1 MRSGVEVAPNIDVAE
16 RLIRQAASEGADL
29 IATPEMTSGMDIRS
43 GESAVPPMPEDRHD
57 AVAAFRR
64 FAGDLGVWLLVGSV
78 AVALE
83 DDPRKANRSL
93 LISPGGTVAARYDKI
108 HMFDVEVGDGQTYRE
123 STAYRP
129 GDRAVA
135 ARTPLGT
142 LGLSVCYDLRFPHL
156 YRALAQ
162 AGADIIAAP
171 SAFTRV
177 TGEAHW
183 ETLLRA
189 RAIETG
195 AWIIAPAQGGV
206 HEDGRETHGHA
217 MIVSPWGEVI
227 AEAPHREP
235 CIISAEI
242 DLAAV
247 ADARRRIPSLRLESE
262 FDVSV
267 TDARA

>member
-1 MRSGVEVAPNIDVAE
+1 MRSGVEIAPNIAAAE
-16 RLIRQAASEGADL
+16 DLIRQAAAEGAHL

-43 GESAVPPMPEDRHD
+43 GESASPPAREDQH
-57 AVAAFRR
+57 AAALAFGKL
-64 FAGDLGVWLLVGSV
+64 AEELGVWLLVGSI

-93 LISPGGTVAARYDKI
+93 LISPDGDVAARYDKI

-129 GDRAVA
+129 GSQAIA
-135 ARTPLGT
+135 AKTPLGT
-142 LGLSVCYDLRFPHL
+142 LGLTVCYDLRFPHL

-162 AGADIIAAP
+162 AGAEIIAAP

-189 RAIETG
+189 RAVETG
-195 AWIIAPAQGGV
+195 AWMIAPAQGGV
-206 HEDGRETHGHA
+206 HEDGRETFGHS
-217 MIVSPWGEVI
+217 MIVSPWGEVV

-235 CIISAEI
+235 CIITAEI

-247 ADARRRIPSLRLESE
+247 AEARRRIPSLRRNAE
-262 FDVSV
+262 FDVAV
-267 TDARA
+267 TDTRG

>member
-1 MRSGVEVAPNIDVAE
+1 MRSGIEIAPNVKTAE
-16 RLIRQAASEGADL
+16 GLIRQAAAEGAEL

-43 GESAVPPMPEDRHD
+43 GESSVPPQQEDRHE
-57 AVAAFRR
+57 AVAAFRQL
-64 FAGDLGVWLLVGSV
+64 ASELGIWLLIGSV

-93 LISPGGTVAARYDKI
+93 LISPDGAVAARYDKI

-129 GDRAVA
+129 GDRAVVV
-135 ARTPLGT
+135 RTPLAM
-142 LGLSVCYDLRFPHL
+142 LGLTVCYDLRFSHL

-162 AGADIIAAP
+162 AGADVIAVP

-217 MIVSPWGEVI
+217 MIVSPWGEVV
-227 AEAPHREP
+227 AEAPHRDP

-247 ADARRRIPSLRLESE
+247 AEARRRIPSLQLNAA
-262 FDVSV
+262 FDVAVS
-267 TDARA
+267 DAGD